1 MMDMT
6 EETTKPGSQV
16 ALNLRVLVIG
26 TLFGIVLVKGQVI
39 SWFNI
44 QQMFRFESA
53 YMYLVIGSAVV
64 IGAISVFLI
73 KRMHARTIDHQEIKI
88 KSKKLNK
95 GTVIGGIMFGLGWA
109 VTGACPG
116 PIYAQIGS
124 GTWLAFVTLGAA
136 LVGSYLYAAAQPRLP
151 T

>member
-1 MMDMT
+1 MDT
-6 EETTKPGSQV
+6 VQDTPRETSQV

-26 TLFGIVLVKGQVI
+26 TMFGIVLVKGQVI

-44 QQMFRFESA
+44 QEMFRFQSA

-64 IGAISVFLI
+64 VGAISVFLI
-73 KRMHARTIDHQEIKI
+73 KRTHARTIDRQEIEI

-136 LVGSYLYAAAQPRLP
+136 LVGSYLYALAQPRLP
-151 T
+151 N

>member
-1 MMDMT
+1 MDT
-6 EETTKPGSQV
+6 IQETTNPPSQLS
-16 ALNLRVLVIG
+16 LNLRVLVIG
-26 TLFGIVLVKGQVI
+26 ALFGIVLVKGQVI
-39 SWFNI
+39 SWFKI
-44 QQMFRFESA
+44 QEMFLFQSA

-64 IGAISVFLI
+64 VGAISVFLI
-73 KRMHARTIDHQEIKI
+73 KRLHARTIDHQEIEI

-136 LVGSYLYAAAQPRLP
+136 LTGSYFYAVAQPRLP

>member
-1 MMDMT
+1 MDT
-6 EETTKPGSQV
+6 VQDTPRETSQV

-26 TLFGIVLVKGQVI
+26 TMFGIVLVKGQVI

-44 QQMFRFESA
+44 QEMFRFQSA

-64 IGAISVFLI
+64 VGAISVFLI
-73 KRMHARTIDHQEIKI
+73 KRTHARTIDRQEIEI

-136 LVGSYLYAAAQPRLP
+136 LVGSYLYALAQPRLP
-151 T
+151 S